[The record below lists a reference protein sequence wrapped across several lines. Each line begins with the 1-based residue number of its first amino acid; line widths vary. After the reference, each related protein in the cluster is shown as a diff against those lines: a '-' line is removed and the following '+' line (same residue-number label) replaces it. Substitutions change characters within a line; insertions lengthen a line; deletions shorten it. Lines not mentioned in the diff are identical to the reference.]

1 MLFNK
6 MIGVGV
12 ALAVI
17 LSTNSVTPGALD
29 DRVKET
35 YTNPPTSLENLDDSV
50 ITPMELH
57 IIEPD
62 TFSGYSAY
70 ERSFTFNPENG
81 EDADLWIHNTS
92 SDTIY
97 AKVTVG
103 SLSPLVVPFEKG
115 KQNIIRI
122 GVIGT
127 TSVKVNTYSSTG
139 HKIDMSISARQF

>member
-1 MLFNK
+1 MLFNR
-6 MIGVGV
+6 MLAVGV

-17 LSTNSVTPGALD
+17 LSANSVTADPLE
-29 DRVKET
+29 DRVEET
-35 YTNPPTSLENLDDSV
+35 YTNPSITVESLDDPEINS
-50 ITPMELH
+50 MELQ
-57 IIEPD
+57 IIKPD
-62 TFSGYSAY
+62 TYSSFNAY
-70 ERSFTFNPENG
+70 ERSFTLNPENG

-127 TSVKVNTYSSTG
+127 TSVKVYTYSSTG

>member
-1 MLFNK
+1 MLA
-6 MIGVGV
+6 VGV

-17 LSTNSVTPGALD
+17 LSANSVTADPLE
-29 DRVKET
+29 DRVEET
-35 YTNPPTSLENLDDSV
+35 YTNPSITVESLDDPEINS
-50 ITPMELH
+50 MELQ
-57 IIEPD
+57 IIKPD
-62 TFSGYSAY
+62 TYSSFNAY
-70 ERSFTFNPENG
+70 ERSFTLNPENG

-127 TSVKVNTYSSTG
+127 TSVKVYTYSSTG

>member
-1 MLFNK
+1 MLFNR
-6 MIGVGV
+6 MLAVGV

-17 LSTNSVTPGALD
+17 LSANSVTADPLE
-29 DRVKET
+29 DRVEET
-35 YTNPPTSLENLDDSV
+35 YTNPSITVESLDDPMINS
-50 ITPMELH
+50 MELH

-127 TSVKVNTYSSTG
+127 TNVKVYTYSSTG